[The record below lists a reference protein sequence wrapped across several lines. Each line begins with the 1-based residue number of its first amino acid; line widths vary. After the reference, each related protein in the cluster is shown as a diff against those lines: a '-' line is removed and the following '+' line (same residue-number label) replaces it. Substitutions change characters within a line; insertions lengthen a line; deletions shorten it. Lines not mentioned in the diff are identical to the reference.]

1 MRTVQV
7 ALAAVLALGLAFG
20 ARPFVVAAEDALP
33 AKAPTATS
41 TVAPAATTAPSSTA
55 APTPAKAETSG
66 VDELRE
72 IVGAI
77 ASPAMKGRGA
87 GSPELDQARDI
98 VRARFA
104 AAGLSAGVSGQWL
117 QPFDGPHG
125 EKLAN
130 VVGRTGSGEEW
141 MVVGAHYDGLG
152 VGGAGTPDE
161 GQAFLGADDNA
172 SGVAALVRIARALAA
187 RKDLQRAVYVV
198 AFSGEELGTLGS
210 QWFVEHPPADLSK
223 AVAMLNMD
231 CVGRLEQNKLIV
243 FGTGTAEEFES
254 ILKGVNL
261 GFGFDFAPNSGGP
274 GASDQTPFFG
284 KGIPVLH
291 FFSGAKPEYHR
302 PGDRIELLN
311 FEGLAKV
318 ADYVA
323 EVAAYIATS
332 QEPLTFRAAGAEH
345 LSAPPGSKPR
355 KVSFGTI
362 PDFSKESGG
371 ILLSGVMPGSPAEA
385 AGLAA
390 GDLLTAMDG
399 QSIDNIYDFQAVLAG
414 HAPGDVVAVTYVRG
428 QEKREAKVTLAERH

>member
-1 MRTVQV
+1 MRIPQA
-7 ALAAVLALGLAFG
+7 ALAAALGLSLALWTCADAG
-20 ARPFVVAAEDALP
+20 SSVTPVAASQGT
-33 AKAPTATS
+33 AP
-41 TVAPAATTAPSSTA
+41 APAAVSTPMPMPTPSTAP
-55 APTPAKAETSG
+55 AEG

-77 ASPAMKGRGA
+77 ASPSMKGRGA
-87 GSPELDQARDI
+87 GSPELDRARDI
-98 VRARFA
+98 VRARFEG
-104 AAGLSAGVSGQWL
+104 AGLSPGLGAQWL

-141 MVVGAHYDGLG
+141 IVIGAHYDGLG
-152 VGGAGTPDE
+152 VGAPGTPDA

-172 SGVAALVRIARALAA
+172 SGVAALVRIGHALAA
-187 RKDLQRAVYVV
+187 RKDLQRTVYLV

-210 QWFVEHPPADLSK
+210 KWLVEHPPSELSK
-223 AVAMLNMD
+223 CVAMLNMD
-231 CVGRLEQNKLIV
+231 CVGRVEENKLIV

-274 GASDQTPFFG
+274 GASDQTPFFE

-311 FEGLAKV
+311 FDGLAKV
-318 ADYVA
+318 ADYVG
-323 EVAAYIATS
+323 EVAAYVATT

-355 KVSFGTI
+355 KVSLGTI

-371 ILLSGVMPGSPAEA
+371 ILLSGVMPGSPAEV

-390 GDLLTAMDG
+390 GDLITAMDG
-399 QSIDNIYDFQAVLAG
+399 QSIDNIYDFQGVLAG

-428 QEKREAKVTLAERH
+428 KEKREAKVTLAERH